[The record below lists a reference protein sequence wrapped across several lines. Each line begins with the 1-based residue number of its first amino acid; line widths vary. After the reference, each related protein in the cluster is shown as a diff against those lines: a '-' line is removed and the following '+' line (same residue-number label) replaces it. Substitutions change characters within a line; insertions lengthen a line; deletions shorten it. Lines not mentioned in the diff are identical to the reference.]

1 MEVASIERLLDNVI
15 FESLAGAQARFAEGP
30 AHARRYRRGIAGLA
44 GFADRAHP
52 DFEALAPLCD
62 PGEPLY
68 CLGWTGTAP
77 RGWRV
82 VTDTAVHQFVWDA
95 APPREAADEAIRLDR
110 THVERMVALATL
122 TRPGPFGPGN
132 FDLGEYYGVL
142 EGERLL
148 AMAGERLEAGRLREV
163 SAVCTHPDF
172 EGRGLA
178 RRLMERVVRLQ
189 LSRGQVPFLHVME
202 ANTRAREI
210 YTRMGFR
217 HRQRLALRV
226 VARA

>member
-1 MEVASIERLLDNVI
+1 MEVASVERLLDNVI
-15 FESLAGAQARFAEGP
+15 FESLSGAQARFAEGP
-30 AHARRYRRGIAGLA
+30 PHARRYRRGIAGLA

-52 DFEALAPLCD
+52 DFDALAPVCE

-68 CLGWTGTAP
+68 CIGWTGAAP

-82 VTDTAVHQFVWDA
+82 VADTAVHQFVWDA
-95 APPREAADEAIRLDR
+95 PPPPEPADGGERLGRECA
-110 THVERMVALATL
+110 ERMVALATL

-132 FDLGEYYGVL
+132 FDLGEFYGFL

-148 AMAGERLEAGRLREV
+148 AMAGERLEAGPLREV

-178 RRLMERVVRLQ
+178 RRLMQRVVRLQ
-189 LSRGQVPFLHVME
+189 LARGQVPFLHVMD
-202 ANTRAREI
+202 ANARAREI
-210 YTRMGFR
+210 YARMGFR
-217 HRQRLALRV
+217 HYQRLALRV
-226 VARA
+226 VART